1 MAIKSIAKKQPES
14 VAQVEIKEELAASYA
29 VDKKA
34 IILNDQQESAITALL
49 DFIQHEKGDTF
60 TIRGYAGTG
69 KSTSIQV
76 LLERLAER
84 EIKKKVVFTAPTHKA
99 VKVLRRM
106 AYEKGIED
114 VGFSTI
120 HSLLGLK
127 VKQIGDKQIL
137 EPMKTR
143 KNDQLREVQIVVVDE
158 CSMIGRDLFVH
169 IMNTLKFYDVQY
181 IFMGD
186 PAQLPPVGE
195 SESPTFEHT
204 EHRVSLTK
212 VMRQRG
218 ENPVLGVCTDIREA
232 FTRGDLRLPAVVPG
246 MAEDGGCG
254 VNILTGP
261 MFTQWMPNAFSHD
274 EFDANPDRFRVIAWR
289 NDTVERINNMI
300 HGLRYPDCKEW
311 LAAGEPITFVKP
323 MQNSS
328 LLEPIDGVSQ
338 DEILV
343 QTDFEAEV
351 IECEQSVHPSFPEIP
366 TWLVTAKIETGVL
379 HKFYALDT
387 IGSQIRDATMKQIA
401 AQNRAYEQAGEKD
414 KAHWWPYYSLQQAF
428 ASIRPAYCMTAHK
441 SQGSTFENVFV
452 DVMDIWANP
461 NKSEALQ
468 CLYVACS
475 RASNHLI
482 VNATGA

>member
-1 MAIKSIAKKQPES
+1 MAIQSIAKKQEDRNFDDTTHEVLPKS
-14 VAQVEIKEELAASYA
+14 AKPP
-29 VDKKA
+29 
-34 IILNDQQESAITALL
+34 IILNDQQEATIASLL
-49 DFIQHEKGDTF
+49 DFIQHTKGDTF
-60 TIRGYAGTG
+60 TIKGYAGTG

-84 EIKKKVVFTAPTHKA
+84 DIKKKVVFTAPTHKA

-106 AYEKGIED
+106 ANEKGIVD

-127 VKQIGDKQIL
+127 IKQIGDKQIL

-143 KNDQLREVQIVVVDE
+143 KNDPLREVQIVVVDE
-158 CSMIGRDLFVH
+158 CSMIGQDLFMH
-169 IMNTLKFYDVQY
+169 IMNTLKFYEVQY

-195 SESPTFEHT
+195 SESPTFESP
-204 EHRVSLTK
+204 EHRATLTK

-232 FTRGDLRLPAVVPG
+232 FTRGDLRLPVIVPG
-246 MAEDGGCG
+246 MAADGSCG
-254 VNILTGP
+254 VNILTGA
-261 MFTQWMPNAFSHD
+261 MFSQWMPTAFSHD
-274 EFDANPDRFRVIAWR
+274 EFDTNPDRFRVIAWR
-289 NDTVERINNMI
+289 NDTVDRINNMI
-300 HGLRYPDCKEW
+300 HDLRYPDCESW
-311 LAAGEPITFVKP
+311 LASGEPITFVKP

-328 LLEPIDGVSQ
+328 MVELIDGVKR

-351 IECEQSVHPSFPEIP
+351 IECVKDVHPEFPDIQA
-366 TWLVTAKIETGVL
+366 WAVTAKIETGEL
-379 HKFYALDT
+379 YKFYALDSV
-387 IGSQIRDATMKQIA
+387 GAQIRDISMKQIA
-401 AQNRAYEQAGEKD
+401 AQNRAYEQAGQKD
-414 KAHWWPYYSLQQAF
+414 QAHWWPYYELQQAF
-428 ASIRPAYCMTAHK
+428 ATVRPAYCMTAHK

-475 RASNHLI
+475 RASHHLI
-482 VNATGA
+482 VNATGAAA